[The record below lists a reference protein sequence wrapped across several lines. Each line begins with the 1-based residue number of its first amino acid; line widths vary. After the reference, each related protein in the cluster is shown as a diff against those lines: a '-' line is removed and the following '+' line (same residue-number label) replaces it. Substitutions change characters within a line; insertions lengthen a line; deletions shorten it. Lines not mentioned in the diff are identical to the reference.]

1 MRQHAGNCGMNLN
14 SHYLMRAVN
23 LQPTARQAA
32 ANFTSAAASGYPPQM
47 HQVEDDKEAAAGE
60 GSHSSS
66 SSNGDSLAEAVAYS
80 AAAAA
85 SGSIR
90 VVLSVPD
97 EAPPTDRNG
106 KEWWPAGWQPAL
118 ADTGQEVARSAGAF
132 GSTSGTGAAGV
143 GHTSA
148 AAAAAGASSGGG
160 IAWDAGK
167 QTASVQRIDVGASDR
182 AKLAALVESGAGSD
196 RGIVRE
202 QDLFELLGLPYLEP
216 NQRNC

>member
-23 LQPTARQAA
+23 LLPTARQAA
-32 ANFTSAAASGYPPQM
+32 ANFTSAAASGDPSQM
-47 HQVEDDKEAAAGE
+47 QQVEEAAARA
-60 GSHSSS
+60 GSKSSS
-66 SSNGDSLAEAVAYS
+66 SSELAEAVAYS

-106 KEWWPAGWQPAL
+106 KEWWPAGCQPTLVGSAAEL
-118 ADTGQEVARSAGAF
+118 TGTAGSSVSAGA
-132 GSTSGTGAAGV
+132 GGE
-143 GHTSA
+143 GHTSAA

-160 IAWDAGK
+160 VDVDAGNK
-167 QTASVQRIDVGASDR
+167 AGVQHVRPTVGASDR

-202 QDLFELLGLPYLEP
+202 QDLFELLELPYLEP